1 MVSILLSELDKR
13 IRASSDSVSW
23 ARDVCRAASHY
34 ARQGQVDVALKWMD
48 SVKRHFGKRIDPE
61 VACWLMLG
69 EGMLHFFQVRPG
81 TAHDLFRGAYG
92 LAVAFDAARARPSC
106 AAWMA
111 LNEFNDS
118 RFDSMLR
125 FIEEALTLAPE
136 DDHQA
141 RARASLVMADAFH
154 FAGTFKK
161 ARPWYERA
169 RRHATAEGDGATMS
183 ALMHNM
189 AAFRTANVRLADA
202 FGDQMPAEAKQASM
216 EAASAFNYDAAV
228 GTASWLRESAP
239 MLQGQLLAV
248 QGKFHDALMMLTSID
263 AKCLPQRVRPL
274 VAVDRA
280 WCLVQLEIFE
290 HVDEFALEA
299 ARVDDTELETD
310 DLAYLYARLARTQ
323 ERMDRQYVKD
333 CSELATRALAKHRR
347 AQAALEGKLD
357 ELDARM
363 KDYLTPAAGN

>member
-1 MVSILLSELDKR
+1 
-13 IRASSDSVSW
+13 
-23 ARDVCRAASHY
+23 
-34 ARQGQVDVALKWMD
+34 
-48 SVKRHFGKRIDPE
+48 
-61 VACWLMLG
+61 MLA
-69 EGMLHFFQVRPG
+69 EGMLHYFQMRSID
-81 TAHDLFRGAYG
+81 AHDRFRGAYG
-92 LAVAFDAARARPSC
+92 LAATFDTVRARPCS

-111 LNEFNDS
+111 HIEFNDG
-118 RFDSMLR
+118 RYDSMIR
-125 FIEEALTLAPE
+125 FIEEALTRAPE

-141 RARASLVMADAFH
+141 LARASLVLADSYH

-202 FGDQMPAEAKQASM
+202 FGSEMPAEAKQAAM

-228 GTASWLRESAP
+228 GTESWRLMVP

-248 QGKFHDALMMLTSID
+248 HGKFHDALMMLTSID
-263 AKCLPQRVRPL
+263 TKYLPVRERPL
-274 VAVDRA
+274 VAADRA

-299 ARVDDTELETD
+299 ARANEIDQETD
-310 DLAYLYARLARTQ
+310 DLAYVFARLARVQ
-323 ERMDRQYVKD
+323 EQTGKQYVRD
-333 CSELATRALAKHRR
+333 CSERAARALTRHRD
-347 AQAALEGKLD
+347 AQAALEAKLD
-357 ELDARM
+357 QLELRI
-363 KDYLTPAAGN
+363 KDQLTASMGG